1 MKIKFGCPMRGD
13 NYFDV
18 ENEIPEVAVSVDWG
32 PGTPGHLVNAYG
44 TVTIRDAKAS

>member
-1 MKIKFGCPMRGD
+1 MSGD

-32 PGTPGHLVNAYG
+32 PGMPGHPING

>member
-1 MKIKFGCPMRGD
+1 MRGN

-32 PGTPGHLVNAYG
+32 PGTPGHPVNGIYRHYQGCQGHLTLLILVL
-44 TVTIRDAKAS
+44 